1 MKITNHINYL
11 LIVAIVLLTSCSGLL
26 DVEQQNS
33 TSPEGFIKDR
43 QTASNA
49 LASVYVSARRALA
62 EEGALFAYT
71 DLRTGHLKMNSATG
85 IQIANQNLLY
95 TTKELKDYRNWDD
108 FLESIYQCNLLIENI
123 DNTERFLTEDDINS
137 HKGQAYFMRALLD
150 FYMCQIWG
158 DVPLIKSTSARVN
171 ASRSEKALVMESV
184 IADALVAIDMLPMTH
199 TDNSGNVN
207 YLNTST
213 YASKTA
219 AIILLVKAYVHTGND
234 SEAIKWYE
242 SLLLLT
248 RSNVVLEDAFEFSL
262 EGNDYTSD
270 IDNLFSEDV
279 FFNGKDQSLMEVTSG
294 EYVLSLYDEEDQRL
308 VKGFEVV
315 DDQVILLKHDD
326 SSLDILGLK
335 EVKLLAAEAY
345 AKSGMD
351 DKALGIVNANRV
363 MNGLGEIFDISGDDL
378 LYEIMM
384 EFEREFF
391 GDGKLF
397 FDWSRWGILADKVP
411 TISVEQFESGINL
424 WPISDQNFKENSA
437 LVQNPFWLN

>member
-1 MKITNHINYL
+1 MKIINHINYL
-11 LIVAIVLLTSCSGLL
+11 LIVAIILLTSCSGLL

-62 EEGALFAYT
+62 EEGALFAYS
-71 DLRTGHLKMNSATG
+71 DLRTGHLKMNSTTG
-85 IQIANQNLLY
+85 IHIANQSLLA
-95 TTKELKDYRNWDD
+95 TTNELKDYRNWDD

-123 DNTERFLTEDDINS
+123 DNTEGYLSEEDIDS

-158 DVPLIKSTSARVN
+158 DVPLIKSTSVDVN
-171 ASRSEKALVMESV
+171 TSKSEKALVMESV
-184 IADALVAIDMLPMTH
+184 IADALEAIDMLPMTH
-199 TDNSGNVN
+199 DDNYGNVN

-219 AIILLVKAYVHTGND
+219 AIILLVKAYVHTENY

-248 RSNVVLEDAFEFSL
+248 RSNTVLEDVFEFSL
-262 EGNDYTSD
+262 EGDDYTSD
-270 IDNLFSEDV
+270 IDNLFSKDV
-279 FFNGKDQSLMEVTSG
+279 FFNGKDKSLMEVTSG
-294 EYVLSLYDEEDQRL
+294 EYVLSLFDAEDQRL
-308 VKGFEVV
+308 TKGFEEV
-315 DDQVILLKHDD
+315 DDQVLLLKHDD
-326 SSLDILGLK
+326 SSLDILGFV
-335 EVKLLAAEAY
+335 EVQLLAAEAY
-345 AKSGMD
+345 SKSGMD
-351 DKALGIVNANRV
+351 DKALEIVNGIRL
-363 MNGLGEIFDISGDDL
+363 MNGLGEIFDIIGDDL
-378 LYEIMM
+378 WNEIMM

-391 GDGKLF
+391 GEGKLF
-397 FDWSRWGILADKVP
+397 FDWNRWGILADKVP
-411 TISVEQFESGINL
+411 TISVEQLESGIAL
-424 WPISDQNFKENSA
+424 WPISDQNFKINTT

>member
-1 MKITNHINYL
+1 MKIINHINYL

-43 QTASNA
+43 QSASNA

-71 DLRTGHLKMNSATG
+71 DLRTGHLKMNSNTG
-85 IQIANQNLLY
+85 IHVSNQNLLA
-95 TTKELKDYRNWDD
+95 TTKELKDYRNWDE

-123 DNTERFLTEDDINS
+123 ENTAGFLMEEDIDS

-158 DVPLIKSTSARVN
+158 DVPLTRATSARAN

-184 IADALVAIDMLPMTH
+184 IVDALAAIELLPMTH
-199 TDNSGNVN
+199 DDNYGNVN

-219 AIILLVKAYVHTGND
+219 AIVLLVKAYVHTGNYA
-234 SEAIKWYE
+234 EAIKWYE
-242 SLLLLT
+242 SLLLLM
-248 RSNVVLEDAFEFSL
+248 RSNTVLYEVFEFSL
-262 EGNDYTSD
+262 EGDDYTAD
-270 IDNLFSEDV
+270 VDQLFSKDV

-294 EYVLSLYDEEDQRL
+294 EYVLSLYDEVDQRL
-308 VKGFEVV
+308 KAFEVV
-315 DDQVILLKHDD
+315 GDQVLLLKHDD
-326 SSLDILGLK
+326 SSLDILSLP
-335 EVKLLAAEAY
+335 EVTLLAAEAY
-345 AKSGMD
+345 SKSGMD
-351 DKALGIVNANRV
+351 DKALAIINGRR
-363 MNGLGEIFDISGDDL
+363 MSNGLEQIFDVVGDDL
-378 LYEIMM
+378 WNEIMM

-391 GDGKLF
+391 GEGKLF
-397 FDWSRWGILADKVP
+397 FDWSRWGVLADKVP
-411 TISVEQFESGINL
+411 TISTEQFESGINL
-424 WPISDQNFKENSA
+424 WPISDQNFKSNTA